1 MTLRVAN
8 AMLMNFESV
17 HVVEELGEWLKNW
30 PGVRFGYNVLP
41 QNMERFAFILERKN
55 EYSCT
60 MGGVVIPF
68 EAISACKSMYAAIH
82 TMMELKNKR
91 RDGSEKMRFGSLP
104 ETLSIR
110 IERHQLDGDGEVAL
124 DVTPLN
130 CAWVMDFGEIGF
142 NDLVS
147 DGVKPRR
154 YEMIGAIIGMR
165 VQAAPGDTAAMG
177 NPANTIQT
185 MAVMRSPEGVWYKVD
200 HASKMDDYMCRGKPI
215 EAEELYAMVGCEQ
228 GKLAPASRR
237 DTPYFVMH
245 LYYRDHKMLM
255 PIPKSDEHPSRFLPC
270 AFHDLFDSSHSERV
284 EGTAQIAQFIRTLV
298 QADGGDRDKV
308 SLRDVIKYA
317 PSLTHLSDIDYGT
330 RNPMPKNMFA
340 LMDKDGTLIGRTAY
354 QLFRARMLTQLCSVF
369 GIVAEES
376 GTDARQEQVE
386 AILQAAQDEWN
397 EPLNPLDKLSW
408 IAVADYFNRSHYSM
422 ATPSATSPK
431 TPPMLLK
438 RHTDNYNTAPGTR
451 MTARSLFAEQ
461 WPVLVDKKIEFNS
474 LSAEEQKD
482 PGKRMR
488 FMNETPLK
496 PHAVADEGVREC
508 KRAIKLVKEDTLLMD
523 MIWEEMEPKSREV
536 FSGLAKAR
544 NEMKLLTRQGMC
556 ETWETMPFTMN
567 DDGEG
572 FDPSVFRLE
581 VVCGAMPSFDPRAV
595 KLREL
600 EAKTDAGTPYFVNG
614 HVMLAMREEIAN
626 PSVNYAAPNF
636 GLVYDD
642 KIWFSEACSEK
653 VRNVLG
659 AKESVPTTCISVD
672 PISGMSI
679 SDTLTIARAHAMY
692 SKDNVFLTKQR
703 AQVLKPP
710 DTLAVQIS
718 PHPVEVRDPEA
729 IPEEGMD
736 VSIGKMQCLN
746 MLHRRDVG
754 PVMVGID
761 LTMTGECFTSATDFK
776 GRNYELV
783 GLLYQKHTARKH
795 ELGMTTDILHAGT
808 HRGAMG
814 PAKVPPQVWKSL
826 TDTGQPLTLI
836 TDDQRRKVFA
846 LFERWNSVSSVD
858 FLDSAANELHGD
870 TCVRPATPEQ
880 LDGMMRAAMGFLR
893 MFTGHTINSRG
904 ESAGS
909 AVQRDCENTLLAMGR
924 LNDLQVTKK
933 QFTEVLSIVLV
944 RANKSNTHMQNL
956 MDDAIRG
963 LEKAEARETKD
974 GLLHKAVLN
983 NFFKP
988 SEEDHIRILIKHM
1001 GRGEVWK
1008 GVYPDA
1014 KEPSKNDPV
1023 SKVRTVM
1030 SGVVQEPAW
1039 TTFWV
1044 RHNHPEHGWKWD
1056 RQGYDCKI
1064 IRRCDDE
1071 ESHDPPEQL
1080 LLGSDEDGNEYS
1092 VVAYYRYSDHVI
1104 NEVNCQCRLWD
1115 MMQNPCSVE
1124 EKEVSLSLMASS
1136 SFLREMIY
1144 HVSSRSMRAT
1154 TADKIL
1160 KVFMIT
1166 LCDPSHSR
1174 KSFEAAIR
1182 LTGDTSL
1189 QHDEFVSFMA
1199 SRTFAKKKLSGYYQ
1213 QEEKARKRRPVA
1225 GCDGTHAPVIELT
1238 EEEREQLAI
1247 EHAKELKRKWVAEAE
1262 ARARSAAIQAERVER
1277 ERLAAEEAAAAAEA
1291 LREQQK
1297 VAEAERAARA
1307 AEEARVLR
1315 EAREEKAVRE
1325 KAVAEARAAVENQKA
1340 KDEAAAKAAKVAM
1353 AKEARKAKR
1362 EANKERKHAPLDV
1375 KTQVTRDAAQRKQK
1389 QTSEQKAA
1397 ELAAKMAAEKEAKEA
1412 AEKERARIEA
1422 ARADAAAAAKAA
1434 AVKQHKAHKK
1444 AERVSALEAEGIADE
1459 AELAEAWLSS
1469 HSSQPSRSSDP
1480 VPPLSPVSTSTATSS
1495 RVLCEYEN
1503 ECIVCF
1509 SAPQTHLCT
1518 HCFNLA
1524 LCGACADTMT
1534 TCPVCREETEFRMVH
1549 RP

>member
-55 EYSCT
+55 ERSMPT

-710 DTLAVQIS
+710 DTLAVKIS

-814 PAKVPPQVWKSL
+814 PGKVPPQVW
-826 TDTGQPLTLI
+826 
-836 TDDQRRKVFA
+836 
-846 LFERWNSVSSVD
+846 
-858 FLDSAANELHGD
+858 
-870 TCVRPATPEQ
+870 
-880 LDGMMRAAMGFLR
+880 
-893 MFTGHTINSRG
+893 
-904 ESAGS
+904 
-909 AVQRDCENTLLAMGR
+909 
-924 LNDLQVTKK
+924 
-933 QFTEVLSIVLV
+933 
-944 RANKSNTHMQNL
+944 
-956 MDDAIRG
+956 
-963 LEKAEARETKD
+963 
-974 GLLHKAVLN
+974 
-983 NFFKP
+983 
-988 SEEDHIRILIKHM
+988 
-1001 GRGEVWK
+1001 
-1008 GVYPDA
+1008 
-1014 KEPSKNDPV
+1014 

-1144 HVSSRSMRAT
+1144 HVSSSSMRAT